1 MLIANSRVK
10 RKTKKPKDN
19 PNSNNDSNN
28 NNNNPPNNENH
39 SRQVNNARNTV
50 FILGDSIVKNVNGYL
65 LTKKLQHK
73 KLIKVRSSSGAKV
86 SCMSDHVKPTI
97 REFNL
102 NHIILHVGTNEL
114 KSS

>member
-19 PNSNNDSNN
+19 SNSNNDSN

-50 FILGDSIVKNVNGYL
+50 FILGDSIVKNVNDYL
-65 LTKKLQHK
+65 LTK
-73 KLIKVRSSSGAKV
+73 
-86 SCMSDHVKPTI
+86 
-97 REFNL
+97 
-102 NHIILHVGTNEL
+102 EL
-114 KSS
+114 